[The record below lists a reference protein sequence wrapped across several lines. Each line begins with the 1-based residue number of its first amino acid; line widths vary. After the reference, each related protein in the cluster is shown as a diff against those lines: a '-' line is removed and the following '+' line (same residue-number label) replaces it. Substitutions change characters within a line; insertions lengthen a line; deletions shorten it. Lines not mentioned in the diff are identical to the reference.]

1 MNGGR
6 YDCSRISGNYDAIDR
21 ELERYKEFE
30 RVGLTDLALRVFDEP
45 MGAVKVI
52 AERVVPQLSLV
63 ITDESN
69 GRRVRIGTLD

>member
-21 ELERYKEFE
+21 EFE